1 MTLPGWMTST
11 ENVRTV
17 EGLPDNAR
25 KYIEFIE
32 EKLAVP
38 GNYLKPLQNS
48 SNNIFFNGFNSAM
61 DWSGQGSLLNDSSI
75 LIVIGYRKSGF
86 KFLTERQT

>member
-17 EGLPDNAR
+17 EGLPENAR

-32 EKLAVP
+32 EKLGVP
-38 GNYLKPLQNS
+38 GNNLKRIEKIQSLT
-48 SNNIFFNGFNSAM
+48 FFK
-61 DWSGQGSLLNDSSI
+61 
-75 LIVIGYRKSGF
+75 LI
-86 KFLTERQT
+86 

>member
-1 MTLPGWMTST
+1 MQVEYMTLPGWMTST
-11 ENVRTV
+11 ENVRTF

-38 GNYLKPLQNS
+38 GNCVKRLQKIQAITFYLMNLTVR
-48 SNNIFFNGFNSAM
+48 
-61 DWSGQGSLLNDSSI
+61 W
-75 LIVIGYRKSGF
+75 IGVGKDRCSMIQVY
-86 KFLTERQT
+86 